1 MFRKGVLA
9 VTGGF
14 AVRIFPP
21 LVISRELMDSSLDIF
36 EGVMKQFDKD
46 YYKP

>member
-1 MFRKGVLA
+1 MFKKGILA

-21 LVISRELMDSSLDIF
+21 LVISRELMDSSLDVF
-36 EGVMKQFDKD
+36 EDVMKEFDKE